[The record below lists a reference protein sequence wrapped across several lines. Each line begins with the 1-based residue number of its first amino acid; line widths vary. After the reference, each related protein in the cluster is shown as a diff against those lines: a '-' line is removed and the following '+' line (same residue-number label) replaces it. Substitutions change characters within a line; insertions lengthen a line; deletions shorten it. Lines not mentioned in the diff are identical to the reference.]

1 MEGRDYLEGQTS
13 IEILTGNLIIK
24 MYTHSSL
31 ISENLQ
37 MELAEQQEALVD
49 SRGERMIHIHICL
62 TLLCVCFIV
71 PKTENLYF
79 CAVLIDAEYEQL
91 LPREEKSTMVSK

>member
-24 MYTHSSL
+24 MCTHSSF

-37 MELAEQQEALVD
+37 MELAEQQESLVD

-62 TLLCVCFIV
+62 TLLCV
-71 PKTENLYF
+71 Y
-79 CAVLIDAEYEQL
+79 
-91 LPREEKSTMVSK
+91 VSLFLKLRIYIYVQF